1 MKASLASMVVAA
13 EDLVE
18 NDEIGF
24 GRISF
29 LITSDEEGPAVHGTK
44 FAIEQLSKEVFV
56 PIFVLLESPVQQKNS
71 GYNKMREAWLD
82 KCAFANQGHSGS
94 RRLSG

>member
-29 LITSDEEGPAVHGTK
+29 LITSDEEGPAVHGTNSL
-44 FAIEQLSKEVFV
+44 LSTLKEVSSDFCIV
-56 PIFVLLESPVQQKNS
+56 GEPSSTKNS
-71 GYNKMREAWLD
+71 GI
-82 KCAFANQGHSGS
+82 Q
-94 RRLSG
+94 